1 MRYVALRAATF
12 LDEYLSGGGK
22 KRCLFRTNEH
32 ANIDMCGRTAQ
43 TQDAVRAAVHLL
55 VQKRRGR
62 HQPSRETNRSDERRQ
77 QPTHTNNHGVAAEL
91 PDESQADKLYNP
103 MISSYHNNYNLSP
116 GMDALVMIYNHTTQQ
131 IELDRQIWGLV
142 PQQGTAARPLPTGMN
157 QHFNN
162 MMYNARLD
170 TLLTKPTFSKLLLQ
184 THPQTAIVI
193 VDGFFEWKLE
203 GAKVNQRKQP
213 YFVHRK
219 QKDQPLL
226 MAGLYTR
233 VNTGREDDP
242 VLSTFTI
249 LTTDVCAPLAWLHT
263 RMPVCIWDLELAHE
277 WLTLNSKQSHA
288 VLNRL
293 DQGAQGTA
301 EGCLDWHAVT
311 TKMSSMKFRDAAS
324 IQPLPPTR
332 SVVSFFAANAARA
345 GQSAAA
351 ASTAAA
357 VTQESSG
364 HDAEGESGSQPTAIP
379 DDPDVEK
386 RSNDLKVA
394 SRPNQADKASTAST
408 DEAEVV
414 EIPND
419 EDSSNGKL
427 TTTAYSPPAK
437 RSAPPSSPPASSGKK
452 QRSLHS
458 FFAKKS

>member
-1 MRYVALRAATF
+1 
-12 LDEYLSGGGK
+12 
-22 KRCLFRTNEH
+22 
-32 ANIDMCGRTAQ
+32 MCGRTAQ

-62 HQPSRETNRSDERRQ
+62 HQPSRENRSGERQ
-77 QPTHTNNHGVAAEL
+77 QQQPTNNHGAAAE
-91 PDESQADKLYNP
+91 PSDDSGDKLYDP
-103 MISSYHNNYNLSP
+103 MISTYHNNYNLSP

-162 MMYNARLD
+162 MMYNARVD
-170 TLLTKPTFSKLLLQ
+170 TLLSKPTFSKLLLQ
-184 THPQTAIVI
+184 AHPQTAIVI

-219 QKDQPLL
+219 QKEHPLL

-345 GQSAAA
+345 GLPAA
-351 ASTAAA
+351 TATTTAE
-357 VTQESSG
+357 VTQESSEQDVDG
-364 HDAEGESGSQPTAIP
+364 LAGSQAAVAMPEDPDAEKT
-379 DDPDVEK
+379 
-386 RSNDLKVA
+386 SNDLKAA
-394 SRPNQADKASTAST
+394 SRLNQANKASTTST

-419 EDSSNGKL
+419 EDSSKGKL

-437 RSAPPSSPPASSGKK
+437 RSAPPSSPPASSGKR